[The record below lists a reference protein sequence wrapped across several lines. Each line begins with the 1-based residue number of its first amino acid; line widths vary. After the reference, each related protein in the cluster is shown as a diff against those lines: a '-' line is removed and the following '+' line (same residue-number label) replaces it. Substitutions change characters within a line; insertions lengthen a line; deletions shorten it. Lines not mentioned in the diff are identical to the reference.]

1 MLTRGYS
8 RFSWA
13 QNFKEF
19 LLGILLA
26 KAKQKFF
33 RAEVLD
39 LVTEGGG
46 LFEIDFFGRIRAFQ
60 FPVDVGV

>member
-1 MLTRGYS
+1 M
-8 RFSWA
+8 
-13 QNFKEF
+13 
-19 LLGILLA
+19 LGILLA

-60 FPVDVGV
+60 FPVDVVSNPAWLANSRGDSAVSLW